1 MKAAA
6 STPWHSKS
14 KGKCQVPVSV
24 SVENDPAGLGFRLS
38 LPELPKGER
47 SDTGNNQ
54 KIEQSVLTDTDTG
67 TGTGTSHGTDT
78 SPLLP
83 GWERRIVALPNELG
97 GVLVST

>member
-14 KGKCQVPVSV
+14 EGKCQVPVSV
-24 SVENDPAGLGFRLS
+24 SVENDPGGLGFRLS

-67 TGTGTSHGTDT
+67 TSVGTDT
-78 SPLLP
+78 SLN
-83 GWERRIVALPNELG
+83 GICFRDGN
-97 GVLVST
+97 GVL

>member
-14 KGKCQVPVSV
+14 EGKCQVPVSV

-54 KIEQSVLTDTDTG
+54 KIEQSVLTDT
-67 TGTGTSHGTDT
+67 SRGTDT

-83 GWERRIVALPNELG
+83 GWERRIVAHPMNWGAYWFRLK
-97 GVLVST
+97 V